1 MVEHFEMLKYLFID
15 SAFSISCHVVFST
28 GLSPSWTPLYHAVIS
43 CKPCPILSGFIIHLT
58 IKFINTQVSLFHT
71 ENTEFSPAE
80 LVIHLISL
88 QFGPSCNYAR
98 IHFFRIPRLGILRC
112 RHADLRCCPIFAHR
126 RETGPIRTLG
136 GSFRSPVIRGPPPHR
151 KNVRRGE
158 QDSPSGGHFL
168 IPTVFSFAAN
178 VPGHSPAAGSDCE
191 SALARTA
198 PAVGRISV
206 PWKGCP
212 DFSVPPGLDWW

>member
-88 QFGPSCNYAR
+88 QFGPSCNHAR

-151 KNVRRGE
+151 KKCPPWGAGQPFRR
-158 QDSPSGGHFL
+158 
-168 IPTVFSFAAN
+168 TFSYSNSFFI
-178 VPGHSPAAGSDCE
+178 CCKC
-191 SALARTA
+191 ARA
-198 PAVGRISV
+198 
-206 PWKGCP
+206 
-212 DFSVPPGLDWW
+212 FSCRRFRL